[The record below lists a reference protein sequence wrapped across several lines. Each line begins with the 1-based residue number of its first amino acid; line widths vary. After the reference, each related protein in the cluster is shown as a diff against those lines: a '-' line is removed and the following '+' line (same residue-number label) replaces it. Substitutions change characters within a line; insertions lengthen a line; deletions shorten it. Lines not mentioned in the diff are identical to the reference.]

1 MLQNCSLRCNRQLS
15 TTGTRKSGTTALRRQ
30 GLGASATNLE
40 WAGSLRS
47 FGARGHSWGATMP
60 DPPRRAGVEFPP
72 LERQGAGAAP
82 RGGCFPAR
90 GSIHPRPLRQ
100 GRLLA
105 SRAAT
110 AARCCFCCCGGG
122 GGGGASSRRCS
133 SDNPSGLDPPASS
146 AVSIRVLPRGIPPAG
161 STPGVGWPLAWAP
174 VRA

>member
-1 MLQNCSLRCNRQLS
+1 
-15 TTGTRKSGTTALRRQ
+15 
-30 GLGASATNLE
+30 
-40 WAGSLRS
+40 
-47 FGARGHSWGATMP
+47 MP
-60 DPPRRAGVEFPP
+60 DPPRRAGVDFPP

-161 STPGVGWPLAWAP
+161 STPGVGPSPGLLFGREGVREVSGARACVSPSTVTLLTATVPLCPPVQRWLPRDPRAP
-174 VRA
+174 S